1 LVVDAGGL
9 PTVGELTTTDPA
21 APAAGTTLFTRSRTG
36 RRQIGQRGPAGG
48 TYSFQPCLYGQKIG
62 LWTAQGNGTVSSQI
76 NFGNSVTGTA
86 VARNVATT
94 NFSTAL
100 RRLAYV
106 TSGIAGNSAGTRHAL
121 AQFYR
126 GNAAGRGGF
135 IYVVRFVVDTVASN
149 MRWFVGLDDTIAVI
163 GNVNPST
170 LTNIVGFGI
179 DSGQTTV
186 RFFHNDGSGTATAID
201 MGGSFPATT
210 ADVVYEIRIFSLPN
224 GSVVF
229 YSIER
234 LDSAAFAEGSVN
246 TDFPANTVL
255 LAPQVW
261 VNNGTTAAAVALAP
275 VSQYVETDN

>member
-1 LVVDAGGL
+1 
-9 PTVGELTTTDPA
+9 
-21 APAAGTTLFTRSRTG
+21 
-36 RRQIGQRGPAGG
+36 
-48 TYSFQPCLYGQKIG
+48 
-62 LWTAQGNGTVSSQI
+62 
-76 NFGNSVTGTA
+76 

-94 NFSTAL
+94 SLATSL
-100 RRLAYV
+100 RRLGYV
-106 TSGIAGNSAGTRHAL
+106 TSGVAGNSAGTRHNL
-121 AQFYR
+121 AQLYR
-126 GNAAGRGGF
+126 GDAAGRGGF
-135 IYVVRFVVDTVASN
+135 LYVTRFVVDTVASN
-149 MRWFVGLDDTIAVI
+149 MRWFVGLDDTTAAI

-210 ADVVYEIRIFSLPN
+210 VDVVYEIRIFSLPN
-224 GSVVF
+224 GTAVF

-234 LDSAAFAEGSVN
+234 LDSAALSEGSIN
-246 TDFPANTVL
+246 TDGPANTVL

-261 VNNGTTAAAVALAP
+261 VNNGTTAAAVALAL